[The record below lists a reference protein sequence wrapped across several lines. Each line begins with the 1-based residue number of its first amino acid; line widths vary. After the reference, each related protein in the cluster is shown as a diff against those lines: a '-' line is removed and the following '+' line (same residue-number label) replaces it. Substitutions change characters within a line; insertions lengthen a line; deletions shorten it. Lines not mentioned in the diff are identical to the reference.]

1 MAAINALDHMATPQ
15 RDELHPHED
24 PRIDATVPC
33 AASYER
39 LRWPHSVVTY
49 LPAFWV
55 MCRFTGWSSSIDSAR

>member
-1 MAAINALDHMATPQ
+1 MCSIHVCAAPNIADMAAINALDHMATPQ

-49 LPAFWV
+49 LPAFW
-55 MCRFTGWSSSIDSAR
+55 